1 MIKSYR
7 GLLASG
13 GQDIIRLSTTDGRM
27 GYKLVK
33 FEIMPLGVNLTIENV
48 MKIYKTVQTSG
59 TNVINFSDSDL
70 LAAAIL
76 KIGSASTEAL
86 TMHVIFDN
94 EVFNQDISVTSLD
107 DGGGNRDCNYY
118 IELEQIKLSSAQAEL
133 LIVKSLR
140 GEVWTRP

>member
-94 EVFNQDISVTSLD
+94 EVFKD

-118 IELEQIKLSSAQAEL
+118 IELEQIKLSTAQAEL